1 VKKRPKCFVAMPM
14 SDVPG
19 VATKDQ
25 WDSMYRKVFV
35 PPIRAAGFDAIRSE
49 PTRGSLIKGI
59 IDELWSADAMLADL
73 TGQKANVFYEL
84 GVRHALRGNTIVIA
98 QDARDIPFDL
108 RDCARFIYDPKT
120 IKGKQ
125 SISKEIE
132 KLLKDILHNP
142 DRADNPVEAFL
153 LDSQRLHGKLCLS
166 SLNLPQRNAC
176 REQLARCEQTI
187 AEIRRG
193 RVPIP
198 SSTAEYFNYFLDLIY
213 AGKGCEDVRVFLSKM
228 DDGSLRYN
236 ESLTDLLFRPFKR
249 AVRAKKMRIEYT
261 CLFGSRKKYD
271 ELNGRIMLNR
281 HCQFSH
287 SVRFVFLD
295 EMQHQ
300 PIQTDRTIVLLR
312 QRKWAITHSWD
323 SDGIVNKPVLLTH
336 EHDYEAL
343 RQQYDAIRRHSYSY
357 KCPRSR

>member
-1 VKKRPKCFVAMPM
+1 MKKRPKCFVAMPM

-19 VATKDQ
+19 VATEDQ
-25 WDSMYRKVFV
+25 WDAVYRKVFA
-35 PPIRAAGFDAIRSE
+35 PAIRAAGFDAIRSE
-49 PTRGSLIKGI
+49 ATRGSLLKDI
-59 IDELWSADAMLADL
+59 IAELWSADAMLADL
-73 TGQKANVFYEL
+73 TGQKVNVFYEL
-84 GVRHALRGNTIVIA
+84 GVRHALRGKTIVIA

-108 RDCARFIYDPKT
+108 RDCARYIYDPKT

-125 SISKEIE
+125 SVSNKIK
-132 KLLKDILHNP
+132 KLLKDILENP
-142 DRADNPVEAFL
+142 DRTDNPVEAFL

-166 SLNLPQRNAC
+166 TLNLPQRNAC
-176 REQLARCEQTI
+176 CEQLVRCEQTI

-193 RVPIP
+193 RIPIP
-198 SSTAEYFNYFLDLIY
+198 SSTAEYFNYFLELIH
-213 AGKGCEDVRVFLSKM
+213 AGEGCEDVRVFLSKM

-236 ESLTDLLFRPFKR
+236 ESLNDTLFGPFKR

-261 CLFGSRKKYD
+261 CLFGSRKKYN

-281 HCQFSH
+281 HCQFAH
-287 SVRFVFLD
+287 RVRIVFLD

-312 QRKWAITHSWD
+312 RRKWAIIHSWD
-323 SDGIVNKPVLLTH
+323 SDGIVNKPVLLTD

-343 RQQYDAIRRHSYSY
+343 RQQYDAITRHSYSY
-357 KCPRSR
+357 KCLRSR